1 MQYLLMKNE
10 NETSTEFVLSD
21 DFSPYGEK
29 LPFLVRPKSELQRPL
44 TKYEKAYCWVYW
56 LELIQDPAHTRWVLD
71 NLDNLPTFNTSWGQ
85 GKTSKG
91 WYNCTRTLRKKQK
104 KASHF

>member
-1 MQYLLMKNE
+1 MKNE
-10 NETSTEFVLSD
+10 NETLTEFVLAD

-29 LPFLVRPKSELQRPL
+29 LQFLVRPKSELQRPK

-71 NLDNLPTFNTSWGQ
+71 NLDNLPTFSTSWGI
-85 GKTSKG
+85 GLHSKG
-91 WYNCTRTLRKKQK
+91 RLNSVRTLRKKQK
-104 KASHF
+104 MASHF